1 MESLFKSNVDTIEL
15 SASYKEIIGSISS
28 DCFQDD
34 FFFLRLQ
41 PVANQQAMYNNYR
54 AYTFARGYVPAV
66 HDKYLSSDTLPKILS
81 ILVRKITGNAT
92 FDGVSDENIATLK
105 EAMIKWDEMLT
116 KATIFMLER
125 GEALVAFDI
134 IDDKVIFDTYPLSR
148 YEVIEDRKAQVIEAN
163 LYTTEISGKAMNE
176 NYVIYEHRFLKD
188 NKAYR
193 EFRCKRV
200 VSMGTD
206 WTKSKVNDLDAD
218 TIPEAIKAKFSDVEF
233 YKSIEI
239 PNMPEGVIGVYRI
252 KNTAVNRRC
261 PYSNI
266 GESQFIDVLNQVFE
280 YDQTNTYKDL
290 DKTIGRGKV
299 LLPKLGTTITPKVPL
314 IRSNMIGGAKASNI
328 SFSDVLES
336 EKVEVSDYTFIKRL
350 PTGSTDD
357 FKPESIQFNLR
368 IAEWNTDLAFLT
380 TLICVGCGLSPEDYD
395 PTLSVAVKTAT
406 EVNYLK
412 DITKGTVN
420 DKRKIISE
428 VLNPM
433 LNDIAKALGIEIE
446 GAFIKWDK
454 TTVLNDAENNSIV
467 LQRYQCKLMSR
478 RSAVK
483 ALNPNWSDKEIDDE
497 LEQISR
503 ETENDNI
510 ENSYGSLGL

>member
-1 MESLFKSNVDTIEL
+1 MENAFGKNTDTIEL
-15 SASYKEIIGSISS
+15 SASYKEIIGSISN

-41 PVANQQAMYNNYR
+41 PALIQQAMYNNYR
-54 AYTFARGYVPAV
+54 AYTFARGYAPAV

-92 FDGVSDENIATLK
+92 FDGVSDDKITELK
-105 EAMIKWDEMLT
+105 DAMVKWNEMLT

-125 GEALVAFDI
+125 GEALVVFDI
-134 IDDKVIFDTYPLSR
+134 IDGKIIFDTYPLSR
-148 YEVIEDRKAQVIEAN
+148 YETIEDRKSQVIEAN
-163 LYTTEISGKAMNE
+163 LYTTEVSGELMSE

-188 NKAYR
+188 NKTYR

-200 VSMGTD
+200 VSTGTD

-218 TIPEAIKAKFSDVEF
+218 TIPDKIRAKFSDIEF
-233 YKSIEI
+233 YKSAEI
-239 PNMPEGVIGVYRI
+239 PSMPLGVIGVYRL

-261 PYSNI
+261 PYSGI

-299 LLPKLGTTITPKVPL
+299 LLPKVGTTITPKVPL
-314 IRSNMIGGAKASNI
+314 IRSNMIGAKSSNI
-328 SFSDVLES
+328 SLDDFMENA
-336 EKVEVSDYTFIKRL
+336 KVEVPDYTFIKRL
-350 PTGSTDD
+350 SVGNADD

-433 LNDIAKALGIEIE
+433 LNDIAIALGIEIE

-503 ETENDNI
+503 ETENENI